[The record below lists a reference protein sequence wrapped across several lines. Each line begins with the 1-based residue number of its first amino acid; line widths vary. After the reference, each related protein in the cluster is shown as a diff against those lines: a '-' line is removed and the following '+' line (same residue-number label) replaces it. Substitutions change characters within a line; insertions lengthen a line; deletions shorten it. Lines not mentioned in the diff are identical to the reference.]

1 MDDEKINN
9 EELNESSA
17 QEEKKG
23 SVAVVKKMGE
33 LAGVVANLG
42 VVCVADMVMSAKEAT
57 TSFIDSCENEHRDA
71 ETRKSEKKANNER
84 YSMQIDAAMS
94 AYKET
99 RGQQI
104 IHRQEAE
111 QSLNN
116 YRCELIDKQADKKA
130 IEGMPVFISYK
141 KAEASQKRLISE
153 AVKRGDTEAIE
164 KYTKELKRLQED
176 FESSPVGQ
184 QYAKT
189 ETDIG
194 DLKKSIQ
201 DTREFVKSG
210 RKSAKETRQFLK
222 MKKKEFAEQRSTALA
237 NVRKPNK
244 IKALIGKISAMFKGK
259 KSEKEPQKE
268 SFLKAKMESLKV
280 SMGNF
285 IQKMQDIQR
294 ESLQKA
300 ASITRSG
307 KDKVANLGSKVKG
320 GIVGFI
326 RTTRDAK
333 EKRLAA
339 MNKKLDEAIEH
350 VNEKSKKIENK
361 RAPEAPETP
370 DAADDADARQ

>member
-1 MDDEKINN
+1 MDDEKIDN

-42 VVCVADMVMSAKEAT
+42 VVCAADMVMSAKEAT

-111 QSLNN
+111 QSLND
-116 YRCELIDKQADKKA
+116 YRCELIDKLADKKA

-164 KYTKELKRLQED
+164 KCTKELKRLQED
-176 FESSPVGQ
+176 FGSSPVGQ

-370 DAADDADARQ
+370 DAADDADAR